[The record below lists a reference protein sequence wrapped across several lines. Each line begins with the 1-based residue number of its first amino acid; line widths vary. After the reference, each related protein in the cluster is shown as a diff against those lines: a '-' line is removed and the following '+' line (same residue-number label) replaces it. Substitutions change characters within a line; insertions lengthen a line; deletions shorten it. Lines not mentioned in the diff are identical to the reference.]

1 MTKPISMQKTRPPV
15 AMLAGP
21 KIHIRAST
29 GDMSEVCS
37 KLRKIVTR
45 AAEESLD
52 SFATLYCDI
61 DGQTMVEMATA
72 RNLGFPISAKS
83 MHNIARKRRLTEL
96 TFDEEI
102 AEAKKE
108 DEEGFVFKKGENGD
122 MADSQPNNTD
132 DPANGKKPSNVPGQ
146 KTGAQPTK

>member
-21 KIHIRAST
+21 KIHMRAST

-61 DGQTMVEMATA
+61 DGQTMIERGAPADDKGGKCNIRVGVYGPFVLVSQIREDIGQHL
-72 RNLGFPISAKS
+72 RDLGV
-83 MHNIARKRRLTEL
+83 RK
-96 TFDEEI
+96 
-102 AEAKKE
+102 
-108 DEEGFVFKKGENGD
+108 
-122 MADSQPNNTD
+122 
-132 DPANGKKPSNVPGQ
+132 
-146 KTGAQPTK
+146 

>member
-21 KIHIRAST
+21 KIHMRAST
-29 GDMSEVCS
+29 GDMSELCS

-61 DGQTMVEMATA
+61 DGQTMIERGHAQAKTFTWHKAAEMTLQIYK
-72 RNLGFPISAKS
+72 N
-83 MHNIARKRRLTEL
+83 
-96 TFDEEI
+96 
-102 AEAKKE
+102 
-108 DEEGFVFKKGENGD
+108 VF
-122 MADSQPNNTD
+122 
-132 DPANGKKPSNVPGQ
+132 
-146 KTGAQPTK
+146 